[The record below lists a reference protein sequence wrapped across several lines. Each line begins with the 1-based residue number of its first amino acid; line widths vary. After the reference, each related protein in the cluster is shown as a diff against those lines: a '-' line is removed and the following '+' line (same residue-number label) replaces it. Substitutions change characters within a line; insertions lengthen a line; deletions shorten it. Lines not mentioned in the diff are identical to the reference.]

1 VRLTI
6 RRRRRRTSIRLE
18 IRALVLT
25 VELLDGSGGVYRPKR
40 AASCMSLM
48 EHLHNDQKAQQWHS
62 GRIVARC
69 PVRRRAGLNAKAD
82 PPSFAWAT
90 DRGLMF
96 TGKGTCEWSTISRGR
111 KRSWSSSK
119 NSFGYLGSSSPRAR
133 PGLFLTRG
141 FRKNLIWDCY
151 RRGFVTR
158 QTES

>member
-62 GRIVARC
+62 GRIVDQSA
-69 PVRRRAGLNAKAD
+69 VAD
-82 PPSFAWAT
+82 SKRNPS
-90 DRGLMF
+90 
-96 TGKGTCEWSTISRGR
+96 I
-111 KRSWSSSK
+111 
-119 NSFGYLGSSSPRAR
+119 
-133 PGLFLTRG
+133 
-141 FRKNLIWDCY
+141 
-151 RRGFVTR
+151 
-158 QTES
+158 